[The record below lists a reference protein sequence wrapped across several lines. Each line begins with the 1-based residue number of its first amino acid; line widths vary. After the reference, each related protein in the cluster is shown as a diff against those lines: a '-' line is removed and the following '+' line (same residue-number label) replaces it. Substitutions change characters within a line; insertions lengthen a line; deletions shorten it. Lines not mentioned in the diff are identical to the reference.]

1 MNSLL
6 ILAPA
11 FTRAARRKH
20 RFASAMHRALRAT
33 VTRKATILPILIV
46 DACSDRFANG
56 KSSTL

>member
-6 ILAPA
+6 IFAPA
-11 FTRAARRKH
+11 FSRAARCKH

-33 VTRKATILPILIV
+33 VTRKAAIFPILIV

-56 KSSTL
+56 KSSTF